1 MTEEE
6 KRFFQETLAGVLAE
20 HLRSIAPD
28 PDRHN
33 KEHDFIGALMEREA
47 RRAAVQQAIIEK
59 SLAGLVWS
67 AMVGLG
73 LAVWQYLNDHIR

>member
-6 KRFFQETLAGVLAE
+6 KGFFQETLTGVMAE

-33 KEHDFIGALMEREA
+33 KEHDFIGVLMEREA
-47 RRAAVQQAIIEK
+47 RRRDDRCINAYRGIA
-59 SLAGLVWS
+59 
-67 AMVGLG
+67 
-73 LAVWQYLNDHIR
+73 